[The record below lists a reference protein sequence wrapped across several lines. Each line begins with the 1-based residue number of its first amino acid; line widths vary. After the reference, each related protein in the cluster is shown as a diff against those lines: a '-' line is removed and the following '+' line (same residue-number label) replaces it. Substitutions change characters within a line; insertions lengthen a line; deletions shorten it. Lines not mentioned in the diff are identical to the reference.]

1 MTQENDRPAWLAALE
16 NRTPVLL
23 KKFEIHVLMQLTAS
37 ACREKAP
44 SLKGLD
50 ASESLAAYRAFTVRA
65 LTGKSREELLVCR
78 RSLYRRSFR
87 IGRFLG
93 ALPGLNGKNSKKRL
107 ITLLYKNIDIT
118 IRFVDSTIGF
128 EDEKNEKDRTADCH
142 AAAPSCITIP
152 HCCFSALYT
161 PQICHIMSGLDAGI
175 ICGIL
180 GADTLH
186 FSRRLTEGCPDCR
199 AVCR

>member
-87 IGRFLG
+87 IGRFLS
-93 ALPGLNGKNSKKRL
+93 ALPGLNRKNTRKRL

-118 IRFVDSTIGF
+118 LLF
-128 EDEKNEKDRTADCH
+128 EDVKIEKDRTADCH